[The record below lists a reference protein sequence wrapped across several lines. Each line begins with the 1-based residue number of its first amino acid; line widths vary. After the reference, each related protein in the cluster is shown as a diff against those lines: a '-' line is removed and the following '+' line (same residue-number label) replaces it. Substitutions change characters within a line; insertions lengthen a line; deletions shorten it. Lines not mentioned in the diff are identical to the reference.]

1 MIPAQFDYHR
11 PETISQAVQLLQSN
25 PDAKVLAGGH
35 SLVPVMKMRLADPS
49 ALVDIGRI
57 AELKGISR
65 SNGSLRIGATTTY
78 YEIATSDAVKAAA
91 PLLAEAAGQIGDRQ
105 VRYRGTIGGNI
116 SHADPASD
124 LPATVLALNAT
135 LHFSGPNGS
144 RTISA
149 ANFFVDL
156 MTTALDPGEIL
167 TAVEIPAASAHSGSA
182 YLKFEHPASGYAL
195 CGAAAIV
202 SLDKGGKCSA
212 ARLCFNGVNSHA
224 LDAASVAAAL
234 VGSDLSDAAIDA
246 AVDGHLTVP
255 DPMGDMFASGEYRAQ
270 VANVYGKRALK
281 LARDRARG

>member
-1 MIPAQFDYHR
+1 MIPAKFDYHR
-11 PETISQAVQLLQSN
+11 PGTVGEAVQLLANN

-35 SLVPVMKMRLADPS
+35 SLVPVMKMRLAAPD

-57 AELKGISR
+57 AELKGISQSGGR
-65 SNGSLRIGATTTY
+65 LRIGAITTY
-78 YEIATSDAVKAAA
+78 HEIANSDAVKAAA

-135 LHFSGPNGS
+135 LHVTGPKGS

-149 ANFFVDL
+149 GDFFVDL

-167 TAVEIPAASAHSGSA
+167 TAVEIPAASGKSGSA
-182 YLKFEHPASGYAL
+182 YLKYEHPASGYAL
-195 CGAAAIV
+195 CGAAALV
-202 SLDKGGKCSA
+202 SLEKNGKCAS

-224 LDAASVAAAL
+224 LDAADVASAL
-234 VGSDLSDAAIDA
+234 IGSHLHDKEIDA
-246 AVDGHLTVP
+246 AVDAHLSVP

-281 LARDRARG
+281 TARDRARG